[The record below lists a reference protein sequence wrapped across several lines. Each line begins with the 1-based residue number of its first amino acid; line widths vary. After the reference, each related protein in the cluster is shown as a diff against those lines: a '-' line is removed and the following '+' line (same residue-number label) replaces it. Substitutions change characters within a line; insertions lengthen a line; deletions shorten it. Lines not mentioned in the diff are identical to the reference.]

1 MVGTSY
7 LKWTHT
13 VPKSAKKFVSKLSA
27 EDSVIAVVVVRA
39 NADLSDEKRQSL
51 LTPGNVRLCV
61 TRAGVV
67 RTPWFANLVNKFSL
81 FFATAVPHAPF
92 AGHSLRVNEMA
103 RGARHERCRG

>member
-27 EDSVIAVVVVRA
+27 EDSVFAVAVVRA
-39 NADLSDEKRQSL
+39 NADLSDEQRQSL

-61 TRAGVV
+61 TKSWGCADSLV
-67 RTPWFANLVNKFSL
+67 RQLGQQVLPLFRYGCSARSVRRG
-81 FFATAVPHAPF
+81 FFARERDGERRKA
-92 AGHSLRVNEMA
+92 REMS
-103 RGARHERCRG
+103 R